1 MSAEFWTMPV
11 WSRDGKEV
19 FFIAP
24 DRKMMAAFINLK
36 GAVLEI
42 GPPEEALRFEDR
54 TWQQQQL
61 RRIEGWS
68 LPGAYTGTRAGC
80 PSWAIVVDSKTR
92 LKK

>member
-1 MSAEFWTMPV
+1 MPV

-42 GPPEEALRFEDR
+42 GPPKRLFDSKIVPGNNSSFDVSKDGRFLVPTQE
-54 TWQQQQL
+54 Q
-61 RRIEGWS
+61 E
-68 LPGAYTGTRAGC
+68 PNA
-80 PSWAIVVDSKTR
+80 PWAIVVDWQAR